1 MTGGSSRIL
10 PIAWLLLFGLTVI
23 WGSSF
28 ILIKRGLDVFSA
40 GEVGALRMLTAALVM
55 TPFALNKIRTIN
67 RRQFFYILAVGFA
80 GSFLP
85 AFLFAK
91 AETQIDSA
99 MAGVLNALTP
109 MFVVLV
115 GALLY
120 HQKIT
125 LRVGIGLLIGFVGT
139 ALLMSTGAKGLLSG
153 INYYALFIV
162 AATILYGFSVNII
175 KYNLQGLNAI
185 TLSSISMFLVLPVAA
200 TYLFAGTDF
209 VVKMQTNRQAWWS
222 LGYTSILGVFGTAVA
237 MTMFNKL
244 VQLTSPVFTSSVTYL
259 IPIVAVMWGILDGE
273 HLLWGH
279 YLGMATILVGVYITN
294 RR

>member
-1 MTGGSSRIL
+1 MSTSSSRIL
-10 PIAWLLLFGLTVI
+10 PLAWLILFALTLI

-28 ILIKRGLDVFSA
+28 ILIKRGLDVFTA
-40 GEVGALRMLTAALVM
+40 GEVGSIRMLSAALVM
-55 TPFALNKIRTIN
+55 TPIALNKFKTIS
-67 RRQFFYILAVGFA
+67 RRQFLFLLSVGFA

-91 AETQIDSA
+91 AETRIDSS

-120 HQKIT
+120 HQKIN
-125 LRVGIGLLIGFVGT
+125 LKVGIGLLVGFAGT
-139 ALLMSTGAKGLLSG
+139 VLLMSTGESGLLSG
-153 INYYALFIV
+153 INYYAFYIV
-162 AATILYGFSVNII
+162 VATIMYGFNVNII
-175 KYNLQGLNAI
+175 KYNLHELNAI
-185 TLSSISMFLVLPVAA
+185 TLTSISMFLVLPVAA
-200 TYLFAGTDF
+200 IYLFTSTDF
-209 VVKMQTNRQAWWS
+209 VYKLQTNGDAWLS

-237 MTMFNKL
+237 MTLFNKL

-259 IPIVAVMWGILDGE
+259 IPIVAVMWGISDGDV
-273 HLLWGH
+273 LLWGH
-279 YLGMATILVGVYITN
+279 YLGMVTILVGVYITN